1 MNPSDSPEVVK
12 EGYLWKRGTYDFK
25 CLDFTMILFSFYY
38 NFCKFGTA
46 LL

>member
-1 MNPSDSPEVVK
+1 MNPSESPEVVK

-25 CLDFTMILFSFYY
+25 FLGFTMILFSFYY
-38 NFCKFGTA
+38 DFHNFSAA